1 MRLGAFHV
9 WRCGAPAGELL
20 KEGGIVMT
28 ETQPR
33 ARGRQVTPN
42 LFEPAAL
49 SRESLETAS
58 QLDLGCVDWYLY
70 PITRSAGPTGGS
82 HGAPRGNVAK
92 LSGDNR
98 SG

>member
-1 MRLGAFHV
+1 
-9 WRCGAPAGELL
+9 
-20 KEGGIVMT
+20 MT

-33 ARGRQVTPN
+33 ARGRRVTPN
-42 LFEPAAL
+42 PFEPGAL
-49 SRESLETAS
+49 SRGLETAS

-82 HGAPRGNVAK
+82 HGAPRGSVAK